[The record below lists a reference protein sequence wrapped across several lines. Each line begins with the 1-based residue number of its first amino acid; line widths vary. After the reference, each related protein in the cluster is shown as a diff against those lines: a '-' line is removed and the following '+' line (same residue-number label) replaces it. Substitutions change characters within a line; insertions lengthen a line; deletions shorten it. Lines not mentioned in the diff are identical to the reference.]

1 MIMAKMFDV
10 KIIPHRNYLM
20 ANTPDQKL
28 FIELK
33 LNCDKKAVLKSSLAA
48 AFVVDTSGSMR
59 EVTGGNSKISILI
72 DGLKKIINSSKLK
85 NTDRISIIKFDDTAK
100 VLLPFANI
108 EEKNKATIN
117 AAIEDLTN
125 YSGGTS
131 MGAGLKEAFNLI
143 SKEKGN
149 RRIIVLTDGQTS
161 DEDLAKEISAEL
173 AKENIPVTAIGIGD
187 EWNENLIT
195 YITDQTQG
203 KPFYAVT
210 DGSGG
215 GISLNIAINST
226 EIPEV
231 MINELE
237 SAVNEIITGLSLS
250 INTAKDVQ
258 VDKIT
263 RVYPEVSE
271 VDLAVKPHSL
281 GNINAE
287 GEMAFIIEATIPERK
302 PLKSRLMQ
310 LSLTYDVPNAD
321 YRGENPPEDIIVEF
335 TTDES
340 KASFINQEVMQWVQQ
355 RNVGVLLER
364 AITESVQNPENA
376 SKTLDMARRMTLKI
390 GNGVMSKLIEQ
401 AQNEIKDNKTI
412 SLGMSKTLKIG
423 AKTKTVKIDGRE
435 GLSDEQ
441 IRKMTGV

>member
-1 MIMAKMFDV
+1 MFDV
-10 KIIPHRNYLM
+10 KIVPHRNFLM
-20 ANTPDQKL
+20 ADTPDQKL

-33 LNCDKKAVLKSSLAA
+33 LNCDKKTVLNSSLAV

-59 EVTGGNSKISILI
+59 EVAGGNTKMGILI
-72 DGLKKIINSSKLK
+72 DGLKKIVDSAKLK
-85 NTDRISIIKFDDTAK
+85 NTGRISIIKFDDTAK
-100 VLLPFANI
+100 VLLPFTNLEDGNRNI
-108 EEKNKATIN
+108 IN
-117 AAIEDLTN
+117 AAIEDLTS

-131 MGAGLKEAFNLI
+131 MGAGLKEAFDLI

-161 DEDLAKEISAEL
+161 DEDLAKEISGGL

-210 DGSGG
+210 DFIKEGM
-215 GISLNIAINST
+215 SLGIAIDSSK
-226 EIPEV
+226 IPEV
-231 MINELE
+231 MINELDRTAN
-237 SAVNEIITGLSLS
+237 STITGLSLN
-250 INTAKDVQ
+250 INTVKDLSI
-258 VDKIT
+258 DKIT

-271 VDLAVKPHSL
+271 VDLTVKPHSL
-281 GNINAE
+281 GNIDSG
-287 GEMAFIIEATIPERK
+287 GETVFIIEATIPERK
-302 PLKSRLMQ
+302 LLKSRLMQ

-321 YRGENPPEDIIVEF
+321 FRGENPPEDVIVEF
-335 TTDES
+335 TADES
-340 KASFINQEVMQWVQQ
+340 KASVINQEVMQWVQQ
-355 RNVGVLLER
+355 RNVGVLLNK
-364 AITESVQNPENA
+364 AITESVQNPESA
-376 SKTLDMARRMTLKI
+376 AKTLDMARRMTLKI

-401 AQNEIKDNKTI
+401 AQSEIKENKTI

-423 AKTKTVKIDGRE
+423 AKTKTVKINDRE

-441 IRKMTGV
+441 IRKMTAI

>member
-1 MIMAKMFDV
+1 MAKMFDV
-10 KIIPHRNYLM
+10 KIIPHRSYLM
-20 ANTPDQKL
+20 ADTPDQKL

-100 VLLPFANI
+100 VLLPFANV
-108 EEKNKATIN
+108 EEKNKTTIN

-131 MGAGLKEAFNLI
+131 MGSGLKEAFNLI

-237 SAVNEIITGLSLS
+237 SAVNEIVTGLSLS

-287 GEMAFIIEATIPERK
+287 GEMVFIIEATIPERK

-321 YRGENPPEDIIVEF
+321 YRSENPPEDIIVEF

-376 SKTLDMARRMTLKI
+376 SKTLDTARRMTLKI